1 MGERERK
8 VKNNKLQ
15 FTHKEKHTNQKIL
28 ECRKKKIPKILC
40 GCTNPI
46 TSNNM
51 APTDH
56 CRTQPVEHRLGR
68 NDSKIT
74 TGEKNRKKENMKKP
88 EVYREPMH
96 MKIIQ
101 IHTPYHDWRDWLHK
115 ARRRRDP
122 YFKEIS
128 YCEINSEGMKFYRK
142 RSEKNEKLHKEI
154 PLSSL
159 VSINIRKNGVHST
172 CLIEMFSST
181 GQIINLKL

>member
-1 MGERERK
+1 
-8 VKNNKLQ
+8 
-15 FTHKEKHTNQKIL
+15 
-28 ECRKKKIPKILC
+28 
-40 GCTNPI
+40 
-46 TSNNM
+46 
-51 APTDH
+51 
-56 CRTQPVEHRLGR
+56 
-68 NDSKIT
+68 
-74 TGEKNRKKENMKKP
+74 
-88 EVYREPMH
+88 MH

-159 VSINIRKNGVHST
+159 VSIK
-172 CLIEMFSST
+172 
-181 GQIINLKL
+181 